1 MDDLG
6 NDGDVE
12 VSLPVRLHSQPGLAV
27 NARDNPPPRYPVRER
42 HPLERFYPS

>member
-12 VSLPVRLHSQPGLAV
+12 ISLPARPHSPPGLAA

-42 HPLERFYPS
+42 HPPERFDPS

>member
-12 VSLPVRLHSQPGLAV
+12 VSLPVRLHLPSGLAAK
-27 NARDNPPPRYPVRER
+27 ARDNPPPRYPVQER
-42 HPLERFYPS
+42 HPPERFDPS